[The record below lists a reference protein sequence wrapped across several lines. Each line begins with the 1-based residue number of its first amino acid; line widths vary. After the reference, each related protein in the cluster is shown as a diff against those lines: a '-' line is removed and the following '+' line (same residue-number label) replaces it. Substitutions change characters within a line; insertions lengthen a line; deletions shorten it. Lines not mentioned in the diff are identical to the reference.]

1 MMSTGMA
8 TGDLPTWDEP
18 FVELYRTRYDAMV
31 RLAYL
36 LTGDRSAAEE
46 LAQDAFVAVHRNWG
60 RPSNPSAYLRT
71 AVVNACRSWG
81 RRKVLERDRRP
92 APSEPSVLA
101 PDEMWD
107 TLQTLPERQR
117 TAVVLRFYEDL
128 PDREIADVLGCR
140 EGTVRTLVHRGLAAL
155 KEELS

>member
-1 MMSTGMA
+1 MMAMGMA
-8 TGDLPTWDEP
+8 AADPPTWDEP
-18 FVELYRTRYDAMV
+18 FVELYRSRYEPMV

-36 LTGDRSAAEE
+36 ITGDRTAAEE
-46 LAQDAFVAVHRNWG
+46 LTQDAFVAVHRNWS
-60 RPSNPSAYLRT
+60 RATNPPAYLRT

-92 APSEPSVLA
+92 APPEPTLMVA
-101 PDEMWD
+101 DELWD
-107 TLQTLPERQR
+107 TLRTLPERQR

-128 PDREIADVLGCR
+128 PDREIAEVLGCR

-155 KEELS
+155 RGELS